1 MALVI
6 DACAAQH
13 QGDRKEQQ
21 DRVLI
26 VPHTN
31 LRGVALAVVADGMGG
46 HTGGALAADQM
57 VHTARQN
64 LTQFSPEEET
74 PEKMLRSCLHE
85 AHMLIKASRLMNEMN
100 PHSTV
105 VMMLIQP
112 GRMSWL
118 HCGDSRLYHFRDKA
132 LIGRTKDHS
141 YVEQLL
147 SRGRITPE
155 QALVHPSRNV
165 LLTSVGGNDE
175 PLFDYAETTDL
186 QSGDAYVLCS
196 DGLWAYFSDEELGG
210 IVASHTAREAC
221 EKLVDQA
228 RLRAGGHGDNLSIAI
243 VKLKEKEVAAKPK
256 PFPGFAGRPQQKVGS
271 V

>member
-85 AHMLIKASRLMNEMN
+85 AHMLIKASRFINEKD
-100 PHSTV
+100 PHSTAV
-105 VMMLIQP
+105 LLLLQP
-112 GRMSWL
+112 GRVSWA
-118 HCGDSRLYHFRDKA
+118 HSGDSRLYRFRGDR
-132 LIGRTKDHS
+132 LMFRTTDHS
-141 YVEQLL
+141 YVEQLVAQGKI
-147 SRGRITPE
+147 SAE
-155 QALVHPSRNV
+155 QALVHPNRNI
-165 LLTSVGGNDE
+165 LLTSLGGVE
-175 PLFDYAETTDL
+175 RPLIDFGEAEDL
-186 QSGDAYVLCS
+186 QAGDAFLLCS
-196 DGLWAYFSDEELGG
+196 DGLWGYFSDSELGG
-210 IVASHTAREAC
+210 VVAAFSAREAC
-221 EKLVDQA
+221 DTLINRARTRAKGEGDNISVAILKLV
-228 RLRAGGHGDNLSIAI
+228 
-243 VKLKEKEVAAKPK
+243 EVPKAK
-256 PFPGFAGRPQQKVGS
+256 
-271 V
+271 